1 MSNLSIGTSGWA
13 YPKWKPKFYPKDVSA
28 ARFLE
33 HYASRLNSVEVN
45 FTFRSTVKPDL
56 AARWCDATPDGFRFT
71 LKAPMRIT
79 HIKRLSRNG

>member
-1 MSNLSIGTSGWA
+1 MKKLFIGTSGWA

-33 HYASRLNSVEVN
+33 HYAGRLNSVEVN

-56 AARWCDATPDGFRFT
+56 AARWAALWPELIMANWRAALAKFS
-71 LKAPMRIT
+71 APGRR
-79 HIKRLSRNG
+79 K